1 MCKKPLKNVQEPT
14 EKNCCETFF
23 IGLKSNL
30 PHKTGFP
37 HRIITG
43 LLVWQNI
50 CWHFGLESLCFQY
63 NPHKFCHN
71 IVAMFVFTLLILL
84 DRLYFSCWFHICH
97 VNNIV
102 SQSTWKLPLF
112 CIEQKLNKNTI
123 RNEYTYILL

>member
-43 LLVWQNI
+43 LLV
-50 CWHFGLESLCFQY
+50 
-63 NPHKFCHN
+63 
-71 IVAMFVFTLLILL
+71 
-84 DRLYFSCWFHICH
+84 
-97 VNNIV
+97 
-102 SQSTWKLPLF
+102 
-112 CIEQKLNKNTI
+112 
-123 RNEYTYILL
+123 